1 MSKVKIEE
9 KINSMRQEGTFD
21 SGYLEL
27 LSQSNTGEEMTSGT
41 VRKIIGEIERRY
53 AEDKKD

>member
-9 KINSMRQEGTFD
+9 KIDSMREDEAFD

-27 LSQSNTGEEMTSGT
+27 LSQSNTGEEATNET
-41 VRKIIGEIERRY
+41 VRKIIGEIEKRY